1 MAHAAENRPAFT
13 FPPAYYRWLEVV
25 RRYPMFDVWREGV
38 LCTVRITYLLEPGDQ
53 ERDVFLH
60 RYRWRDYF
68 PPPYLPLG
76 YDVFGNLL
84 LWDMQKG
91 EVYLYWRKKLPSE
104 PVKVADT
111 LEELCEKLYYRPIY

>member
-1 MAHAAENRPAFT
+1 MATPEENVPTFT

-25 RRYPMFDVWREGV
+25 RRYPMFDVWRAGV
-38 LCTVRITYLLEPGDQ
+38 LCTVRITYLLEPNGR

-60 RYRWRDYF
+60 RYRWRDQF
-68 PPPYLPLG
+68 PATYLPLG

-84 LWDMQKG
+84 LWDMREGQ
-91 EVYLYWRKKLPSE
+91 VYLHWRGKSQSE

-111 LEELCEKLYYRPIY
+111 LEDLCEKLYYCPIY